1 VSKGRRPDHPGEEV
15 WVVVADEGV
24 VLREDVVGS
33 GQVETRDLVP
43 TLLNFF
49 SSDKVKYFPLARLWF
64 K

>member
-1 VSKGRRPDHPGEEV
+1 MSKGRRPDHPGEEV

-33 GQVETRDLVP
+33 GQVETRDLVT

-49 SSDKVKYFPLARLWF
+49 SSSLMWQIKHERLSV
-64 K
+64 